1 MATTRWWEAG
11 AIAGQGHQGDASAAG
26 RPAKAEFKGGGLRLA
41 GTRDTGDRGQ
51 QKKAKGR

>member
-26 RPAKAEFKGGGLRLA
+26 RPAKAAFKGGGLRLA